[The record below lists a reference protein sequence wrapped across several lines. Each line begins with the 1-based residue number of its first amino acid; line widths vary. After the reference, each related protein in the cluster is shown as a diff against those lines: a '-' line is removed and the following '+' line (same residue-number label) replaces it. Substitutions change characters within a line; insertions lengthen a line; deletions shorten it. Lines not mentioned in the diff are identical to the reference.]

1 MVIVQGGMLHFYKSV
16 VTNGDLG
23 SAKVQMGLI
32 KLFLFQKMAKIPK
45 DHKFIFLFFWFFE
58 KNRQVAKICESKN
71 TGAHYQFN
79 SSSYYFELGR
89 VVLVLGVSGGARAGG
104 FMGGSTM

>member
-1 MVIVQGGMLHFYKSV
+1 
-16 VTNGDLG
+16 
-23 SAKVQMGLI
+23 MGLI
-32 KLFLFQKMAKIPK
+32 KLFIFQKMAKIPL

-58 KNRQVAKICESKN
+58 KNRQVAKICENKN

>member
-1 MVIVQGGMLHFYKSV
+1 VACCIFTSV

-32 KLFLFQKMAKIPK
+32 KLFIFQKMAKIPL

-58 KNRQVAKICESKN
+58 KNRQVAKICENKN

-89 VVLVLGVSGGARAGG
+89 VVLVLGVSGRARAGG
-104 FMGGSTM
+104 FLGGSTM